1 VAHAQPADAKS
12 ACVSAY
18 ENSQVLR
25 QQGRLVEAR
34 EALGLCSRQECPALA
49 RTDCG
54 NWLEEVEK
62 AIPSVIVQATA
73 DGAEITDVQVSIDGK
88 VVTTT
93 LDGKAIPTDPG
104 SHRFRFE
111 AAGFAPI
118 ETTMVIREG
127 EHYRA
132 LPAQFVSHHEPLPA
146 VATARPVP
154 ATVWILGA
162 LTIAG
167 AAGFTA
173 FGLLGD
179 QKKDSL
185 QNRCAPFC
193 ASSDVDVVQHQY
205 LAADI
210 SLGVGVAS
218 LVTGLV
224 LFLTRPEVPVRV
236 GIAPRASGPALSVH
250 GDF

>member
-1 VAHAQPADAKS
+1 
-12 ACVSAY
+12 
-18 ENSQVLR
+18 VLR

-54 NWLEEVEK
+54 NWLEEIEK

-73 DGAEITDVQVSIDGK
+73 DGAEISDVQVSIDGK
-88 VVTTT
+88 VVKAT

-104 SHRFRFE
+104 SHTFRFD
-111 AAGFAPI
+111 AAGFAPV
-118 ETTMVIREG
+118 ETTIVIREG

-132 LPAQFVSHHEPLPA
+132 LPARFLSHHEPPPPI
-146 VATARPVP
+146 VTARPVP
-154 ATVWILGA
+154 PAVWILGA
-162 LTIAG
+162 LTVAG

-179 QKKDSL
+179 QKKASL
-185 QNRCAPFC
+185 QNQCAPFC

-210 SLGVGVAS
+210 SLGVGVVA

-224 LFLTRPEVPVRV
+224 LYFTRPEVPARV
-236 GIAPRASGPALSVH
+236 GMTVSPAGPLGAYGH
-250 GDF
+250 F